1 MVEFKP
7 VHTYSINLGKCKGE
21 YELYWSFD
29 PTESGSKIPCRIKLK
44 WGNVTLDTGFR
55 GDSSYNDEL
64 ISLGYSGV
72 LSDATSGT
80 LTLTKNEV
88 NPTIAEVTI
97 YTPLEESLVQTNL
110 TCPAE
115 CVGAPTAPLFLEAG
129 YLYSNGLGGYT
140 TDLTGSP
147 VGVNISWNEP
157 ENIGESPIQNYI
169 IESSYENGAWTPIQT
184 ITSSQRSANI
194 LGLSGTISKYFFRVA
209 GINVSGKGGFSIA
222 TAAPRRNQNCK
233 NSIYYH
239 VNDNINENSD
249 VYTMGDYVAAYN
261 IGSDDSVTINGV
273 IFNGSN
279 PPNNCIE
286 GADGLVCL
294 NITTTGSLKTDNSLN
309 TNVLPFSGL
318 SAEYRTLLSS
328 AASSSATNL
337 VLEITGLETGSQ
349 YLVQLWS
356 NVSKQSGDISFG
368 ITQVTGLDIYGG
380 NISLDLYHNLN
391 YIEGGLGKSLIGTFN
406 SCGTKLKLNLQ
417 GLDGLPP
424 VANAIQIRK
433 ITTVACCRSSS
444 ALCTLHSPS
453 TAVEECC
460 EYDSYQGEYDCNG
473 FRIMANCW
481 MCPSFYG

>member
-1 MVEFKP
+1 LITRDLNTILQIKKKMRTTDFKTLDAECMKHCRFLFDNYTNIYNKLLKGQIDLKIFYQFLHYLKKIEDGELSFYDASYQIGCLLKQLYVDPLVE
-7 VHTYSINLGKCKGE
+7 TIEKGE
-21 YELYWSFD
+21 K
-29 PTESGSKIPCRIKLK
+29 TEKRERV
-44 WGNVTLDTGFR
+44 GN
-55 GDSSYNDEL
+55 
-64 ISLGYSGV
+64 
-72 LSDATSGT
+72 
-80 LTLTKNEV
+80 
-88 NPTIAEVTI
+88 
-97 YTPLEESLVQTNL
+97 
-110 TCPAE
+110 
-115 CVGAPTAPLFLEAG
+115 
-129 YLYSNGLGGYT
+129 
-140 TDLTGSP
+140 
-147 VGVNISWNEP
+147 VNISWNEP

-169 IESSYENGAWTPIQT
+169 IESSYNNGAWTPIQT
-184 ITSSQRSANI
+184 ITSSQRSANL
-194 LGLSGTISKYFFRVA
+194 LGLSGTISKYVFRVA

-222 TAAPRRNQNCK
+222 TPAPRRNQDCK

-239 VNDNINENSD
+239 INDNINENSD
-249 VYTMGDYVAAYN
+249 VYTMGDYIAAYN
-261 IGSDDSVTINGV
+261 IGDNDSVTINGV

-294 NITTTGSLKTDNSLN
+294 NITTTGSLKNENSLS

-318 SAEYRTLLSS
+318 STEYKTLLSS
-328 AASSSATNL
+328 AVSSSATNL

-356 NVSKQSGDISFG
+356 NVSKQSDDISFG